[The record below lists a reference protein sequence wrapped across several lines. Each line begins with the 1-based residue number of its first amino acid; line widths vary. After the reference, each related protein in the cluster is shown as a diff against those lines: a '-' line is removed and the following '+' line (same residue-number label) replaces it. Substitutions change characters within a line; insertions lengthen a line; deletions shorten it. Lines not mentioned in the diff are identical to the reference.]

1 MRYSRADARR
11 DAKSMKVSYEVRSAM
26 SDYKWVE
33 RSMVVPESYY
43 AQAAYMVRGDDDVK
57 VARYVVRWSVVGE
70 DVDSVYVRK
79 VRVVQ

>member
-43 AQAAYMVRGDDDVK
+43 AQAAYMVQGDDDAK
-57 VARYVVRWSVVGE
+57 VARYVVRWSEVGE

-79 VRVVQ
+79 VRVVE